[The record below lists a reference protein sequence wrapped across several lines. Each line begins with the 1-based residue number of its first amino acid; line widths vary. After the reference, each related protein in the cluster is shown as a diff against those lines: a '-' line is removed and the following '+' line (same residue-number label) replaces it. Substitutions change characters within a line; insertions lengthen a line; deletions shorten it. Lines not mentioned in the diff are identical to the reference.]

1 METKSDKPIPVAE
14 APNNYKL
21 LNNVFGW
28 LAFAIAMYTYGSTI
42 EPTASFWDCGE
53 FIATAYKL
61 QIGHPPGAP
70 FFMILGR
77 VATLFAFGDT
87 SKVAFMMNMLSALAS
102 AGTILFLFWTITHLT
117 RKLLVGTSKVLDKG
131 NLFAILGSGLVG
143 ALAYTFS
150 DTFWFSAVEGE
161 VYATSSFF
169 TAVVFWAMLKWEEV
183 ADEPFA
189 DRYIVLIAYLMGISI
204 GIHLLN
210 LLAIPAIGYIYYFR
224 KFKPTRMGILL
235 TGVLGMLI
243 LGMIQ
248 FGLISKVVGNAA
260 SFELLFSNKLGLPFG
275 SGALVYILLVITAIV
290 FALIYSRKGNKH
302 PAFVVTA
309 ILLLLVLGWMGVLA
323 GGILA
328 YFIYGPRQ
336 NFVLANTLTLCI
348 TAMLIGYGSYG
359 MILIRSAADTPMD
372 ENNPE
377 NVFTLLSYLNR
388 EQYGTRPLAYGQYYN
403 APLHPDAKKR
413 YKPGNTV
420 YAPNQKTG
428 KYDVIATPKETEEP
442 VYDPE
447 YCTVFPRMW
456 SSQASHIRGYKNWA
470 EIKGDSK
477 KKPSFGQNIS
487 FFFRYQ
493 LGFMYFRYF
502 AWNFVGRQNDI
513 QGQGNISDGNWK
525 SGLDF
530 IDDGKL
536 GTQKNLPP
544 SLASNKANNNFY
556 FLPMILGLI
565 GLVFQLLRNKRE
577 FFVTMLF
584 FFFTGIAII
593 IFLNQYTNEPRE
605 RDYGFAGS
613 FYAYSIWIG
622 MGVAAIYSGL
632 KKILDKQGLESLSSI
647 QSNVVSVNN
656 SNNKSSSENSSE
668 GSTAN
673 KENKELIIKSENPKF
688 IVLSLF
694 STIICLIAVPG
705 IMAREG
711 WDDHDRSNRYT
722 ARDYASNYLN
732 SCAKNAIVFTNGDN
746 DTFPLWY
753 AQEVEGIR
761 TDIRV
766 VNLSLLNTDWY
777 IDQIKRK
784 AYDSDAVP
792 LSFTQD
798 KYRQGKR
805 EQILIYE
812 QKGLEGYQ
820 NIREMIDYV
829 ASDDPNN
836 KFDYGDRKFDYFPSK
851 KFRIPVDSAKVVAN
865 GTVPKGME
873 NQILPYIDFE
883 IDRNYILKAELM
895 ILDLLATN
903 NWERPVYFAVTV
915 GDDSYI
921 GLQDYFQLEGLAY
934 RLVPIKTTSRGQD
947 FGRIDTDIMYNNM
960 MNKFAWGGIDKKE
973 VYMDENNNRMTM
985 NLRSNFDRLASA
997 LIQEGKKDSA
1007 IKVIDRAFEVLPENN
1022 VPYNFFVVQL
1032 AEDYYQAG
1040 ATAKADKIMNRYA
1053 EIVEQELTYYFNQKP
1068 KIYKQF
1074 DSEVQRNMSIFK
1086 FISDVAKRNKRD
1098 VLVKNLDARFRNM
1111 EGRYMSSGGSSS
1123 SGIN

>member
-1 METKSDKPIPVAE
+1 
-14 APNNYKL
+14 
-21 LNNVFGW
+21 
-28 LAFAIAMYTYGSTI
+28 
-42 EPTASFWDCGE
+42 
-53 FIATAYKL
+53 
-61 QIGHPPGAP
+61 
-70 FFMILGR
+70 
-77 VATLFAFGDT
+77 
-87 SKVAFMMNMLSALAS
+87 
-102 AGTILFLFWTITHLT
+102 
-117 RKLLVGTSKVLDKG
+117 
-131 NLFAILGSGLVG
+131 
-143 ALAYTFS
+143 
-150 DTFWFSAVEGE
+150 
-161 VYATSSFF
+161 
-169 TAVVFWAMLKWEEV
+169 
-183 ADEPFA
+183 
-189 DRYIVLIAYLMGISI
+189 
-204 GIHLLN
+204 
-210 LLAIPAIGYIYYFR
+210 
-224 KFKPTRMGILL
+224 
-235 TGVLGMLI
+235 
-243 LGMIQ
+243 
-248 FGLISKVVGNAA
+248 
-260 SFELLFSNKLGLPFG
+260 
-275 SGALVYILLVITAIV
+275 
-290 FALIYSRKGNKH
+290 
-302 PAFVVTA
+302 
-309 ILLLLVLGWMGVLA
+309 
-323 GGILA
+323 
-328 YFIYGPRQ
+328 
-336 NFVLANTLTLCI
+336 
-348 TAMLIGYGSYG
+348 
-359 MILIRSAADTPMD
+359 
-372 ENNPE
+372 
-377 NVFTLLSYLNR
+377 
-388 EQYGTRPLAYGQYYN
+388 
-403 APLHPDAKKR
+403 
-413 YKPGNTV
+413 
-420 YAPNQKTG
+420 
-428 KYDVIATPKETEEP
+428 
-442 VYDPE
+442 
-447 YCTVFPRMW
+447 
-456 SSQASHIRGYKNWA
+456 
-470 EIKGDSK
+470 
-477 KKPSFGQNIS
+477 
-487 FFFRYQ
+487 
-493 LGFMYFRYF
+493 
-502 AWNFVGRQNDI
+502 
-513 QGQGNISDGNWK
+513 
-525 SGLDF
+525 
-530 IDDGKL
+530 
-536 GTQKNLPP
+536 
-544 SLASNKANNNFY
+544 
-556 FLPMILGLI
+556 MILGLI

-647 QSNVVSVNN
+647 QSNVVSGNN
-656 SNNKSSSENSSE
+656 SINKSSSENSSE

-694 STIICLIAVPG
+694 STIVCLIAVPG

-820 NIREMIDYV
+820 NIREMIDFV

-1007 IKVIDRAFEVLPENN
+1007 IKVVDRAFEVLPENN

-1040 ATAKADKIMNRYA
+1040 STAKADKIMNRYA

-1123 SGIN
+1123 AGIN

>member
-1 METKSDKPIPVAE
+1 
-14 APNNYKL
+14 
-21 LNNVFGW
+21 
-28 LAFAIAMYTYGSTI
+28 
-42 EPTASFWDCGE
+42 
-53 FIATAYKL
+53 
-61 QIGHPPGAP
+61 
-70 FFMILGR
+70 
-77 VATLFAFGDT
+77 
-87 SKVAFMMNMLSALAS
+87 
-102 AGTILFLFWTITHLT
+102 
-117 RKLLVGTSKVLDKG
+117 
-131 NLFAILGSGLVG
+131 
-143 ALAYTFS
+143 
-150 DTFWFSAVEGE
+150 
-161 VYATSSFF
+161 
-169 TAVVFWAMLKWEEV
+169 
-183 ADEPFA
+183 
-189 DRYIVLIAYLMGISI
+189 
-204 GIHLLN
+204 
-210 LLAIPAIGYIYYFR
+210 
-224 KFKPTRMGILL
+224 
-235 TGVLGMLI
+235 LGMLI

-260 SFELLFSNKLGLPFG
+260 SFELLFSNSLGLPFG

-290 FALIYSRKGNKH
+290 FALYYSRKGIKH
-302 PAFVVTA
+302 PTFVVTA
-309 ILLLLVLGWMGVLA
+309 ILLLLVLGWMGVIA

-420 YAPNQKTG
+420 YAPNQTTG
-428 KYDVIATPKETEEP
+428 KYDVIATPKDTEEP

-470 EIKGDSK
+470 EIKGDPK

-487 FFFRYQ
+487 FFFSYQ

-525 SGLDF
+525 SGFDF

-577 FFVTMLF
+577 FSIVMLF

-632 KKILDKQGLESLSSI
+632 KKYGPQPIIAIIVTGLCT
-647 QSNVVSVNN
+647 V
-656 SNNKSSSENSSE
+656 
-668 GSTAN
+668 
-673 KENKELIIKSENPKF
+673 
-688 IVLSLF
+688 
-694 STIICLIAVPG
+694 AVPG
-705 IMAREG
+705 IMASEG

-812 QKGLEGYQ
+812 QKGLEDYQ
-820 NIREMIDYV
+820 NIREMIDFV
-829 ASDDPNN
+829 ASDDPSN

-873 NQILPYIDFE
+873 NQIVPYIDFE
-883 IDRNYILKAELM
+883 IDRNYVLKAELM

-903 NWERPVYFAVTV
+903 NWERPIYFAVTV

-947 FGRIDTDIMYNNM
+947 YGRIDTDIMYNNM

-1007 IKVIDRAFEVLPENN
+1007 MKVVDRAFEVLPENN

-1040 ATAKADKIMNRYA
+1040 ATAKADKILNRYA
-1053 EIVEQELTYYFNQKP
+1053 EIVEQELNYYFGQKP

-1086 FISDVAKRNKRD
+1086 FVFDVAKRNKRD
-1098 VLVKNLDARFRNM
+1098 VLVKNFESRFKNL
-1111 EGRYMSSGGSSS
+1111 EGCYMSSGGSSMA
-1123 SGIN
+1123 GNN

>member
-1 METKSDKPIPVAE
+1 MKQ
-14 APNNYKL
+14 YKL

-28 LAFAIAMYTYGSTI
+28 LAFAIAMYTYGSTV

-117 RKLLVGTSKVLDKG
+117 RKLLVGTSKVLDNG

-224 KFKPTRMGILL
+224 KFKPSRMGILL

-260 SFELLFSNKLGLPFG
+260 SFELLFSNSLGLPFG

-290 FALIYSRKGNKH
+290 FALYYSRKGIKH
-302 PAFVVTA
+302 PTFVVTA
-309 ILLLLVLGWMGVLA
+309 ILLLLVLGWMGVIA

-420 YAPNQKTG
+420 YAPNQTTG
-428 KYDVIATPKETEEP
+428 KYDVIATPKDTEEP

-470 EIKGDSK
+470 EIKGDPK

-487 FFFRYQ
+487 FFFSYQ

-525 SGLDF
+525 SGFDF

-577 FFVTMLF
+577 FSIVMLF

-632 KKILDKQGLESLSSI
+632 KKYGPQPIIAIIVTGLCT
-647 QSNVVSVNN
+647 V
-656 SNNKSSSENSSE
+656 
-668 GSTAN
+668 
-673 KENKELIIKSENPKF
+673 
-688 IVLSLF
+688 
-694 STIICLIAVPG
+694 AVPG
-705 IMAREG
+705 IMASEG

-812 QKGLEGYQ
+812 QKGLEDYQ
-820 NIREMIDYV
+820 NIREMIDFV
-829 ASDDPNN
+829 ASDDPSN

-873 NQILPYIDFE
+873 NQIVPYIDFE
-883 IDRNYILKAELM
+883 IDRNYVLKAELM

-903 NWERPVYFAVTV
+903 NWERPIYFAVTV

-947 FGRIDTDIMYNNM
+947 YGRIDTDIMYNNM

-1007 IKVIDRAFEVLPENN
+1007 MKVVDRAFEVLPENN

-1040 ATAKADKIMNRYA
+1040 ATAKADKILNRYA
-1053 EIVEQELTYYFNQKP
+1053 EIVEQELNYYFGQKP

-1086 FISDVAKRNKRD
+1086 FVFDVAKRNKRD
-1098 VLVKNLDARFRNM
+1098 VLVKNFESRFKNL
-1111 EGRYMSSGGSSS
+1111 EGCYMSSGGSSMA
-1123 SGIN
+1123 GNN

>member
-1 METKSDKPIPVAE
+1 MYSCELPHVSYFRRVFGEKYNLLKSNQPIPTMKQ
-14 APNNYKL
+14 YKL

-28 LAFAIAMYTYGSTI
+28 LAFAIAMYTYGSTV

-117 RKLLVGTSKVLDKG
+117 RKLLVGTSKVLDNG

-224 KFKPTRMGILL
+224 KFKPSRMGILL

-260 SFELLFSNKLGLPFG
+260 SFELLFSNSLGLPFG

-290 FALIYSRKGNKH
+290 FALYYSRKGIKH
-302 PAFVVTA
+302 PTFVVTA
-309 ILLLLVLGWMGVLA
+309 ILLLLVLGWMGVIA

-420 YAPNQKTG
+420 YAPNQTTG
-428 KYDVIATPKETEEP
+428 KYDVIATPKDTEEP

-470 EIKGDSK
+470 EIKGDPK

-487 FFFRYQ
+487 FFFSYQ

-525 SGLDF
+525 SGFDF

-577 FFVTMLF
+577 FSIVMLF

-632 KKILDKQGLESLSSI
+632 KKYGPQPIIAIIVTGLCT
-647 QSNVVSVNN
+647 V
-656 SNNKSSSENSSE
+656 
-668 GSTAN
+668 
-673 KENKELIIKSENPKF
+673 
-688 IVLSLF
+688 
-694 STIICLIAVPG
+694 AVPG
-705 IMAREG
+705 IMASEG

-812 QKGLEGYQ
+812 QKGLEDYQ
-820 NIREMIDYV
+820 NIREMIDFV
-829 ASDDPNN
+829 ASDDPSN

-873 NQILPYIDFE
+873 NQIVPYIDFE
-883 IDRNYILKAELM
+883 IDRNYVLKAELM

-903 NWERPVYFAVTV
+903 NWERPIYFAVTV

-947 FGRIDTDIMYNNM
+947 YGRIDTDIMYNNM

-1007 IKVIDRAFEVLPENN
+1007 MKVVDRAFEVLPENN

-1040 ATAKADKIMNRYA
+1040 ATAKADKILNRYA
-1053 EIVEQELTYYFNQKP
+1053 EIVEQELNYYFGQKP

-1086 FISDVAKRNKRD
+1086 FVFDVAKRNKRD
-1098 VLVKNLDARFRNM
+1098 VLVKNFESRFKNL
-1111 EGRYMSSGGSSS
+1111 EGCYMSSGGSSMA
-1123 SGIN
+1123 GNN

>member
-1 METKSDKPIPVAE
+1 METKSDKPIPVAK

-28 LAFAIAMYTYGSTI
+28 LAFAVAMYTYASTV

-87 SKVAFMMNMLSALAS
+87 SKVALMMNMLSALAS

-117 RKLLVGTSKVLDKG
+117 RKLLVGTSKVFDNG

-224 KFKPTRMGILL
+224 KFKPTRMGIFI
-235 TGVLGMLI
+235 TGALGMLI

-260 SFELLFSNKLGLPFG
+260 WFELLFSNSLGLPFG
-275 SGALVYILLVITAIV
+275 SGALVYIILVITAIV
-290 FALIYSRKGNKH
+290 FALFYSRKGIQH
-302 PAFVVTA
+302 PTFVITA
-309 ILLLLVLGWMGVLA
+309 ILLLLVLGWMGIIA
-323 GGILA
+323 GAILA

-420 YAPNQKTG
+420 YAPNQTTG
-428 KYDVIATPKETEEP
+428 KYDVIATPKDNEEP
-442 VYDPE
+442 VYDPD

-456 SSQASHIRGYKNWA
+456 SSQASHIRGYKSWA
-470 EIKGDSK
+470 EIKGDAK

-487 FFFRYQ
+487 FFFSYQ

-525 SGLDF
+525 SGLNF

-565 GLVFQLLRNKRE
+565 GLMFQLLKNKRE
-577 FFVTMLF
+577 FFLVMLF

-593 IFLNQYTNEPRE
+593 VFLNQYTNEPRE

-622 MGVAAIYSGL
+622 IGVAAIYSGL
-632 KKILDKQGLESLSSI
+632 KKYGPQPIIAIIVTGLC
-647 QSNVVSVNN
+647 
-656 SNNKSSSENSSE
+656 
-668 GSTAN
+668 T
-673 KENKELIIKSENPKF
+673 F
-688 IVLSLF
+688 
-694 STIICLIAVPG
+694 AVPG

-805 EQILIYE
+805 DQILIFE
-812 QKGLEGYQ
+812 EKGLEGNQ
-820 NIREMIDYV
+820 DIREMINFV
-829 ASDDPNN
+829 ASDDPQS

-851 KFRIPVDSAKVVAN
+851 KFRIPVDSAKVIAN

-873 NQILPYIDFE
+873 SQIVPYIDFK
-883 IDRNYILKAELM
+883 IDRTYILKAELM

-903 NWERPVYFAVTV
+903 NWERPIYFAVTV
-915 GDDSYI
+915 GDESYI

-947 FGRIDTDIMYNNM
+947 FGRIDADIMYNNM

-1007 IKVIDRAFEVLPENN
+1007 IKVVDRAFEVLPENN

-1053 EIVEQELTYYFNQKP
+1053 EIVEQELNYYFAQKP

-1086 FISDVAKRNKRD
+1086 FISDVAQRNKRD
-1098 VLVKNLDARFRNM
+1098 VLIKSINARFKNL
-1111 EGRYMSSGGSSS
+1111 EGRYMSSGGSST
-1123 SGIN
+1123 SGNN

>member
-1 METKSDKPIPVAE
+1 
-14 APNNYKL
+14 
-21 LNNVFGW
+21 
-28 LAFAIAMYTYGSTI
+28 
-42 EPTASFWDCGE
+42 
-53 FIATAYKL
+53 
-61 QIGHPPGAP
+61 
-70 FFMILGR
+70 
-77 VATLFAFGDT
+77 
-87 SKVAFMMNMLSALAS
+87 
-102 AGTILFLFWTITHLT
+102 
-117 RKLLVGTSKVLDKG
+117 
-131 NLFAILGSGLVG
+131 
-143 ALAYTFS
+143 
-150 DTFWFSAVEGE
+150 
-161 VYATSSFF
+161 
-169 TAVVFWAMLKWEEV
+169 
-183 ADEPFA
+183 
-189 DRYIVLIAYLMGISI
+189 
-204 GIHLLN
+204 
-210 LLAIPAIGYIYYFR
+210 
-224 KFKPTRMGILL
+224 
-235 TGVLGMLI
+235 
-243 LGMIQ
+243 
-248 FGLISKVVGNAA
+248 
-260 SFELLFSNKLGLPFG
+260 
-275 SGALVYILLVITAIV
+275 
-290 FALIYSRKGNKH
+290 
-302 PAFVVTA
+302 
-309 ILLLLVLGWMGVLA
+309 
-323 GGILA
+323 
-328 YFIYGPRQ
+328 
-336 NFVLANTLTLCI
+336 
-348 TAMLIGYGSYG
+348 
-359 MILIRSAADTPMD
+359 
-372 ENNPE
+372 
-377 NVFTLLSYLNR
+377 
-388 EQYGTRPLAYGQYYN
+388 
-403 APLHPDAKKR
+403 
-413 YKPGNTV
+413 
-420 YAPNQKTG
+420 
-428 KYDVIATPKETEEP
+428 
-442 VYDPE
+442 
-447 YCTVFPRMW
+447 
-456 SSQASHIRGYKNWA
+456 
-470 EIKGDSK
+470 
-477 KKPSFGQNIS
+477 
-487 FFFRYQ
+487 
-493 LGFMYFRYF
+493 
-502 AWNFVGRQNDI
+502 
-513 QGQGNISDGNWK
+513 
-525 SGLDF
+525 
-530 IDDGKL
+530 
-536 GTQKNLPP
+536 
-544 SLASNKANNNFY
+544 
-556 FLPMILGLI
+556 
-565 GLVFQLLRNKRE
+565 
-577 FFVTMLF
+577 
-584 FFFTGIAII
+584 
-593 IFLNQYTNEPRE
+593 
-605 RDYGFAGS
+605 
-613 FYAYSIWIG
+613 

-647 QSNVVSVNN
+647 QSNVVSGNN
-656 SNNKSSSENSSE
+656 SINKSSSENSSE
-668 GSTAN
+668 GITAN

-694 STIICLIAVPG
+694 STIVCLIAVPG

-820 NIREMIDYV
+820 NIREMIDFV

-1007 IKVIDRAFEVLPENN
+1007 IKVVDRAFEVLPENN

-1040 ATAKADKIMNRYA
+1040 STAKADKIMNRYA

-1123 SGIN
+1123 AGIN